1 LVNGVEDLDAM
12 QAAKRS
18 ELHSLRTLNDWR
30 RKRLSE
36 RLRALMEEK
45 GLSVAT
51 AARLVQ
57 QQLPGG
63 SFNSANISHYRA
75 GRSLPRPDVLRALSA
90 VLNVEP
96 EELAPSKANGQAG
109 HSNGMMELAIVD
121 DGNHESGARD
131 STSNVAA
138 PAGAANGLALG
149 SIPEFHITDLAG
161 GEALLQINQRLSWST
176 VIRILQA
183 LKGEDSNKA

>member
-1 LVNGVEDLDAM
+1 M

-75 GRSLPRPDVLRALSA
+75 GRSLPRPDVLKALSA

-96 EELAPSKANGQAG
+96 EELAPSKVNGQVG
-109 HSNGMMELAIVD
+109 HSNGMMGLAIVD
-121 DGNHESGARD
+121 DGNRESGAHD
-131 STSNVAA
+131 SDSSVSSS
-138 PAGAANGLALG
+138 AGAANGLALG
-149 SIPEFHITDLAG
+149 SVPEFNITDLAG

-183 LKGEDSNKA
+183 LKGDDSNKA